1 MGTMIAFRIP
11 NADNPP
17 TSHVLHKVADI
28 HTGKIESGR
37 ISWRR
42 RRRRTARASG
52 SYVWEAGGT
61 GGAVRAERVEVM
73 ARTGGECHGDD
84 VAVLPVD
91 MAVEAFEACVEAE
104 VRWVKRSRVSITCAS
119 FCYSTSNLKPV
130 KNSKPR
136 KHMRP

>member
-1 MGTMIAFRIP
+1 
-11 NADNPP
+11 
-17 TSHVLHKVADI
+17 
-28 HTGKIESGR
+28 
-37 ISWRR
+37 
-42 RRRRTARASG
+42 
-52 SYVWEAGGT
+52 
-61 GGAVRAERVEVM
+61 M

-130 KNSKPR
+130 KNSKPK
-136 KHMRP
+136 KHMKP